1 MYDYELGEPK
11 MSTGGRRGAEKL
23 TLSVRMSMSKVEPR
37 RRNGDRSMRGSIWSN
52 LGHLGLPDL
61 VASTIM
67 DASNSDADGR
77 ADKPS
82 DSRLAVSNSKSKF
95 EFEPL
100 HING

>member
-1 MYDYELGEPK
+1 

-23 TLSVRMSMSKVEPR
+23 TLSVRMSMSKVESR

-67 DASNSDADGR
+67 DASNSHADGR

-82 DSRLAVSNSKSKF
+82 VSRLAVSLSNSNLNSNRYTVTAISH
-95 EFEPL
+95 L
-100 HING
+100 GYS